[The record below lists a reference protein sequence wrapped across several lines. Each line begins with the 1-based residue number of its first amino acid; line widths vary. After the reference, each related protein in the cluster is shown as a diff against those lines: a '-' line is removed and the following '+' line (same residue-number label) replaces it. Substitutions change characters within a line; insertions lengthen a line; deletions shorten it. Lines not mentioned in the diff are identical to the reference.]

1 MIIDAHAHA
10 CGDFLYGKNIID
22 ILDRND
28 VSKVILVPGELGS
41 SKNYSLPDLAARF
54 PTKDVVT
61 FTNLMIK
68 VIIGISGRARQIDA
82 GNEYVYALAKE
93 FPNRIIQFYWIR
105 LSLPIALEN
114 LERDFEIYKF
124 KGIKMHQCWESFSVG
139 SDVFH
144 RVSEWATSKQLPIFI
159 HLFSK
164 KEATRLAQYINAH
177 RNTIFIIG
185 HLFGLERY
193 IEAELD
199 SDNVFFEISTP
210 SLISIQR
217 LMIAIKCFGAER
229 VVLGSDIPYG
239 QNNLKT
245 NIDRVKNLDISDEE
259 KYSILGGNMKKLLKI
274 E

>member
-1 MIIDAHAHA
+1 VIIDAHAHA

-68 VIIGISGRARQIDA
+68 VIISISGRARQIDA

-144 RVSEWATSKQLPIFI
+144 RVSEWATSKQLPIFV

-239 QNNLKT
+239 RNNLKT

-274 E
+274 K

>member
-10 CGDFLYGKNIID
+10 CGDFLYSKNIID

-114 LERDFEIYKF
+114 LERDFEIYNF
-124 KGIKMHQCWESFSVG
+124 KGIKMHQCWESFRVG

-144 RVSEWATSKQLPIFI
+144 RVSEWATSKQLPIFV

-164 KEATRLAQYINAH
+164 KEATRLAQYIKAH

-210 SLISIQR
+210 ALISIQR

-274 E
+274 K

>member
-1 MIIDAHAHA
+1 VIIDAHAHA

-28 VSKVILVPGELGS
+28 VSKVVIVPGELGS
-41 SKNYSLPDLAARF
+41 SKNYSFPDLAARF
-54 PTKDVVT
+54 PSKDVVT
-61 FTNLMIK
+61 FTNFMTK
-68 VIIGISGRARQIDA
+68 VIIGISRRSRQIDV
-82 GNEYVYALAKE
+82 GNEYVYTLAKE
-93 FPNRIIQFYWIR
+93 FPKKIIQFYWIR
-105 LSLPIALEN
+105 LSLPNALEN
-114 LERDFEIYKF
+114 LERDFESYRF

-139 SDVFH
+139 SDIFH
-144 RVSEWATSKQLPIFI
+144 RVSEWATSKQLPIFV

-164 KEATRLAQYINAH
+164 KEATRLAQYIKTH
-177 RNTIFIIG
+177 RNTVFIVG

-193 IEAELD
+193 IEAEVD

-210 SLISIQR
+210 ALISIQR
-217 LMIAIKCFGAER
+217 LKMAIKFFGAER

-274 E
+274 K

>member
-1 MIIDAHAHA
+1 
-10 CGDFLYGKNIID
+10 
-22 ILDRND
+22 
-28 VSKVILVPGELGS
+28 
-41 SKNYSLPDLAARF
+41 
-54 PTKDVVT
+54 
-61 FTNLMIK
+61 
-68 VIIGISGRARQIDA
+68 
-82 GNEYVYALAKE
+82 
-93 FPNRIIQFYWIR
+93 
-105 LSLPIALEN
+105 
-114 LERDFEIYKF
+114 
-124 KGIKMHQCWESFSVG
+124 MHQCWESFRVG

-144 RVSEWATSKQLPIFI
+144 RVSEWATSKQLPIFV

-164 KEATRLAQYINAH
+164 KEATRLAQYIKAH

-210 SLISIQR
+210 ALISIQR

-245 NIDRVKNLDISDEE
+245 NIDRVKNLDISDAE

-274 E
+274 K

>member
-28 VSKVILVPGELGS
+28 VGKVILVPGELGS

-61 FTNLMIK
+61 FTNLMTK
-68 VIIGISGRARQIDA
+68 VVIGISGRARQIDA

-105 LSLPIALEN
+105 LSLPMALEN
-114 LERDFEIYKF
+114 LERDFERYKF

-144 RVSEWATSKQLPIFI
+144 RASEWATLKQLPIFV

-164 KEATRLAQYINAH
+164 KEATRLAQYIKVH
-177 RNTIFIIG
+177 RNTVFIIG

-210 SLISIQR
+210 ALISIQR
-217 LMIAIKCFGAER
+217 LMMAIKCFGAKR

-274 E
+274 K